1 MSSSGSQNQQPEIHQ
16 ARNYVA
22 RVKSSLGETST
33 QYKLFLSTLK
43 SYRTRQLTPLEV
55 ISRISNLFR
64 NCNDNEELILGFNAF
79 LPPEYQISEEG
90 LLRRNQEVE
99 ADAKVIVDDDE
110 IILFLHSKI
119 IQAVGLHDTPKTFN
133 SALIIASLFLTA
145 ISSSNLAFKSS
156 IVLSLISIFILPH
169 ILNNLTF

>member
-99 ADAKVIVDDDE
+99 ADAIVIDDGDDDDDY
-110 IILFLHSKI
+110 HKATATS
-119 IQAVGLHDTPKTFN
+119 IQKQQKESSLSTKMPKGR
-133 SALIIASLFLTA
+133 
-145 ISSSNLAFKSS
+145 K
-156 IVLSLISIFILPH
+156 
-169 ILNNLTF
+169 NN